1 MVSVLFFPSVEHKN
15 PWTTSYWSCNSERNH
30 VEELPTIFKKNLDW
44 AIQQSN
50 NKLKGRA
57 NDNNSNDEDNNYK
70 NKESKQLKATTSKV
84 KTRQQQPQTSCND
97 DDNRDMLE
105 LEVYI

>member
-1 MVSVLFFPSVEHKN
+1 MIL
-15 PWTTSYWSCNSERNH
+15 
-30 VEELPTIFKKNLDW
+30 KKYLDW
-44 AIQQSN
+44 IIQQSN
-50 NKLKGRA
+50 NKSKWRVS
-57 NDNNSNDEDNNYK
+57 DNNDYEDNNYK

-84 KTRQQQPQTSCND
+84 KTKQQQPQTSCND